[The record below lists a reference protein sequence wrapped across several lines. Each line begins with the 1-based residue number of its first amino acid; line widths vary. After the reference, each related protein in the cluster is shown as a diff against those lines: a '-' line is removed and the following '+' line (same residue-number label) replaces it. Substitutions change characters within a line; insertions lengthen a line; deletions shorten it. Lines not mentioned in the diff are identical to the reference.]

1 MTDIPGLVIFDCDG
15 VLVDSE
21 PISNEVLAVC
31 LTEAGLPTS
40 AAEAMAEYRG
50 RLMDDVVARA
60 QARLGA
66 PLPPG
71 FVDSYERAR
80 VRSFELGLRPVPGAA
95 GAVTAITAAGVKACV
110 ASQGRLEKTELTL
123 ALTGLRPLFGAGAL
137 FSAYSVARGKPHPD
151 LFLYAAAQM
160 AELPERTVVVEDTPI
175 GVTAAIAAGMRVVG
189 YAADAGDEPALLGAG
204 AVVIGS
210 LPELPAL
217 IGLGPKRRERR
228 QRRDGSGPPP
238 G

>member
-40 AAEAMAEYRG
+40 SAEAMAEYRG

-71 FVDSYERAR
+71 FVEDYERAR
-80 VRSFELGLRPVPGAA
+80 VRAFELGLRAVPGAA
-95 GAVTAITAAGVKACV
+95 GAVAAITAAGVKACV
-110 ASQGRLEKTELTL
+110 ASQGRLQKTELTL
-123 ALTGLRPLFGAGAL
+123 ELTGLRPLFGAGAL

-160 AELPERTVVVEDTPI
+160 GERPGRTVVVEDTPI
-175 GVTAAIAAGMRVVG
+175 GVAAAIAAGMRVVG
-189 YAADAGDEPALLGAG
+189 YAADDGEEPALRGAG

-217 IGLGPKRRERR
+217 IGLGP
-228 QRRDGSGPPP
+228 QRRNWSGPTGRP
-238 G
+238 